1 MKTLQRTAGSDV
13 LFIVSELD
21 PELQQVVTDLGFTPI
36 DDGLSKAFPATS
48 PNLDRIYRNFERY
61 AEEMIMQRAEL
72 RPVPWEQAL
81 QAFLSAVEGKPINWW
96 LTGSGALA
104 VRGMDVAPLDLDII
118 TDTAGAS
125 SLGEALAD
133 YLIEPVIDCSRTW
146 FGDRWGRAFLHARVE
161 WVGDVHE
168 DVDQQDATDFG
179 PVAGSRLETVN
190 WQGHEIR
197 VPPLY
202 LQLDVSKRR
211 GLAERVEKIQR
222 ALDSAG

>member
-1 MKTLQRTAGSDV
+1 LEPDLEQ
-13 LFIVSELD
+13 F
-21 PELQQVVTDLGFTPI
+21 VVDLGFTPS
-36 DDGLSKAFPATS
+36 DNGFSKAFPAAS
-48 PNLDRIYRNFERY
+48 PGLDRIYRNFEQH
-61 AEEMIMQRAEL
+61 AEEMIMQRAGI
-72 RPVPWEQAL
+72 RPVPWDQAL
-81 QAFLSAVEGKPINWW
+81 RAFLAAVADKPINWW

-104 VRGMDVAPLDLDII
+104 VRGMDVVPGDLDII

-133 YLIEPVIDCSRTW
+133 HLVEPVIDCSRTW

-161 WVGDVHE
+161 WIGDVHA
-168 DVDQQDATDFG
+168 DVDQQDASDFG

-197 VPPLY
+197 VPPLA

-222 ALDSAG
+222 ALSSAG